1 MTAQMNEALAGGAV
15 QGFGDIA
22 AVNPADSA
30 SDATECKAFNT
41 LRAQFSLKGWTLVML
56 ADGVMI
62 AERWGQ
68 MRTLDTLAQAAALLA
83 LIGGKV

>member
-1 MTAQMNEALAGGAV
+1 MSPVMNEALAGGAV

-30 SDATECKAFNT
+30 SDATDCKAFNT

-56 ADGVMI
+56 ADGALI
-62 AERWGQ
+62 AGRWGNI
-68 MRTLDTLAQAAALLA
+68 RTLDTLSQAAALLA
-83 LIGGKV
+83 LIGGAA